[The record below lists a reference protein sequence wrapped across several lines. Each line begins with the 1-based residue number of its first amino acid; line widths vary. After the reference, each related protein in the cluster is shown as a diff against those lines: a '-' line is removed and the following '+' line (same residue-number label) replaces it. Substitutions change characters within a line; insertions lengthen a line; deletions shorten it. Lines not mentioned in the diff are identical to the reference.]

1 MNKLIL
7 IPLLAAGMASA
18 PAWAEPG
25 KSRGNKFGHDYAE
38 VIESRPLYRQVR
50 ISEPRQECWDERV
63 VYRDRGDVWFD
74 DAAAGTVFGA
84 IAGGVAGH
92 QFGKG
97 RGKDAATALGAIIGA
112 GIGQR
117 VAVNN
122 SPPRAERVGYEQ
134 RCQLVDSYRYE
145 ERVEAYDVTYRYH
158 GRVYSTRLPYDP
170 GRRIAVNVHVQPV
183 GY

>member
-7 IPLLAAGMASA
+7 IPMLAAGLAAA
-18 PAWAEPG
+18 PVWADPG
-25 KSRGNKFGHDYAE
+25 QSRGKNHGPEFAQ
-38 VIESRPLYRQVR
+38 VVESRPIYRQVR
-50 ISEPRQECWDERV
+50 INEPRQECWDERV
-63 VYRDRGDVWFD
+63 TYRDRSEVWFD
-74 DAAAGTVFGA
+74 DGAAGTVFGA

-117 VAVNN
+117 VALSN
-122 SPPRAERVGYEQ
+122 SAPRPERVAYEQ

-158 GRVYSTRLPYDP
+158 GRLYTTRLPDDP
-170 GRRIAVNVHVQPV
+170 GRRIAVDVRVQPV